1 MASLPTS
8 VAVPPATGLSL
19 APATELLV
27 RLRAR
32 DVSAVELLDA
42 VLRRAD
48 AVTPTVNPFA
58 VRLDER
64 AFAAA
69 AESDRR
75 IAAGTARPL
84 EGLPLTA
91 KDSQWLAGVPTTSG
105 STAPPVVPAH
115 TVGALQRV
123 LDAGAV
129 LFGKTTT
136 S

>member
-8 VAVPPATGLSL
+8 VAVPPAAGLSL
-19 APATELLV
+19 VPATELLAL
-27 RLRAR
+27 LRAR

-84 EGLPLTA
+84 GTVIVVCGLAAWICGT
-91 KDSQWLAGVPTTSG
+91 LATHDGEVPFERLWRRDRGEADASE
-105 STAPPVVPAH
+105 API
-115 TVGALQRV
+115 T
-123 LDAGAV
+123 
-129 LFGKTTT
+129 
-136 S
+136 